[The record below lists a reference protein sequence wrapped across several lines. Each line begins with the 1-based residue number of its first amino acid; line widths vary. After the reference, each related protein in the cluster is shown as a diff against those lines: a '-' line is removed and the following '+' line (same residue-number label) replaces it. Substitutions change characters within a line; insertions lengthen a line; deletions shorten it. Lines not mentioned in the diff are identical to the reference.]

1 MTDAPSPAEALARYA
16 NAPDPG
22 PLLALNFGFARA
34 RALGTAVEL
43 GVFTALARTP
53 RTARELA
60 VDLGCDP
67 RGVRDLLAVLE
78 EFGLLAADGHGRP
91 EPAASEP
98 STADGEPRLGLTGLA
113 RAYLVDGRPGS
124 LAGHFA
130 DVLAQWDRWA
140 TLTSVVRTGE
150 RSGDLGAPVARGR
163 HPGLFGGAF
172 PLAVRVAFDAVREL
186 RPVPAGRV
194 LDLACGAGE
203 WGIALAAA
211 DPGARVTA
219 HDDPA
224 LLAEARARAEEFGV
238 AERFRFVPADFDA
251 PPFPDAGFDTV
262 VLAHAGRFAGPTDT
276 ARLLREA
283 ARVLR
288 PGGTLLVADVMRPQ
302 PDGPALS
309 RPMLALS
316 LLVNTADG
324 TVLAA
329 EEYRALME
337 EAGVTAKEC
346 VTRGLVTA
354 QTGERR

>member
-1 MTDAPSPAEALARYA
+1 MTDTPSPAGALARYTQ
-16 NAPDPG
+16 APDPG
-22 PLLALNFGFARA
+22 SLLALNFGFARA
-34 RALGTAVEL
+34 RALGTALEL
-43 GVFTALARTP
+43 GVFSALARAP
-53 RTARELA
+53 RTAPELA
-60 VDLGCDP
+60 ADLGCDP

-78 EFGLLAADGHGRP
+78 EFGLLEEGSGPQAADGGR
-91 EPAASEP
+91 
-98 STADGEPRLGLTGLA
+98 RLAPTELA
-113 RAYLVDGRPGS
+113 RAYLVDGEPGC
-124 LAGHFA
+124 LGGHFA
-130 DVLAQWDRWA
+130 DVLGQWDRWA

-150 RSGDLGAPVARGR
+150 RSGDLGAPAARGR
-163 HPGLFGGAF
+163 NPGLFGGAF
-172 PLAVRVAFDAVREL
+172 PLAVRVAFDAVRRL

-238 AERFRFVPADFDA
+238 GGQFRFVPADFDD
-251 PPFPDAGFDTV
+251 PPFEDAGFDTV
-262 VLAHAGRFAGPTDT
+262 VLAHAGRFAGPTET

-288 PGGTLLVADVMRPQ
+288 PGGTLLVADVMRPE
-302 PDGPALS
+302 PGGPSLS

-324 TVLAA
+324 AVLAVD
-329 EEYRALME
+329 EYRALME

>member
-1 MTDAPSPAEALARYA
+1 MTDTPSPAGALARYA

-43 GVFTALARTP
+43 GVFTALDRTP
-53 RTARELA
+53 RTAHQLA

-78 EFGLLAADGHGRP
+78 EFGLLTADGHKGS
-91 EPAASEP
+91 EAAESEP
-98 STADGEPRLGLTGLA
+98 PTDGEPHLRLTEPA
-113 RAYLVDGRPGS
+113 RAYLVDGRPGC
-124 LAGHFA
+124 LGGHFA

-150 RSGDLGAPVARGR
+150 RSGDLGAPAGRGR
-163 HPGLFGGAF
+163 WPGLFGGAF

-203 WGIALAAA
+203 WGIALAAT

-238 AERFRFVPADFDA
+238 AERFCFVPADFDA

-288 PGGTLLVADVMRPQ
+288 PGGTLLVADVMRPR